1 MTDFTTNGGVGFD
14 PAEAD
19 VGYPRE
25 GLPGRTGELA
35 RRLQEGAD
43 YFRGLQP
50 DELRMEVEE
59 KIRARPLISVAVAA
73 TAGFLLG
80 RLLRR

>member
-1 MTDFTTNGGVGFD
+1 MTDFTTATGIGSA
-14 PAEAD
+14 PADLD
-19 VGYPRE
+19 VGYPQE

-50 DELRMEVEE
+50 DELRTEVEE
-59 KIRARPLISVAVAA
+59 RIRARPLLSVAVAA

-80 RLLRR
+80 RLLRH